1 MTNAPHHSLLEGAE
15 ALLGD
20 VISLRRRLHA
30 HPELGLHL
38 PATQSTVL
46 EELANL
52 PLTIST
58 GSRTTSVTAVLDSG
72 RPGPTTLL
80 RADMDALPLTERTG
94 LPYASTVEGVMHA
107 CGHDAHTA
115 MLIGAARLLTATRDA
130 LDGRVIFM
138 FQPGEE
144 GAGGAKI
151 MLEEGL
157 LQRFGPVDRAFALH
171 VMPLLPSGV
180 IAARP
185 GPTMASVDT
194 LDVVVTG
201 QGGHSSM
208 PHTAVDPV
216 PVACEIVMALQS
228 MMTRRLSAFEPA
240 VLTVGSVR
248 AGSTANVIPS
258 TATLRLTVRAVSE
271 EARTA
276 ILEGVDRVSRN
287 VAAAHLCGVE
297 IDTPDMGYP
306 VTVSDPRLTEH
317 VLETAASVLGDSRVA
332 RMPTPVLAGEDWSFV
347 LQQVPGCLAA
357 LGAAPSDVAEP
368 ASIHSDEMVMDETA
382 MAVGVALH
390 AAVALSPG
398 H

>member
-1 MTNAPHHSLLEGAE
+1 MTNAAHHSLLEGAE

-38 PATQSTVL
+38 PATRSTVL
-46 EELANL
+46 EELADL

-115 MLIGAARLLTATRDA
+115 MLIGAARLLTTRRDA

-157 LQRFGPVDRAFALH
+157 LQRSGPVDRAFALH

-201 QGGHSSM
+201 QG
-208 PHTAVDPV
+208 
-216 PVACEIVMALQS
+216 
-228 MMTRRLSAFEPA
+228 
-240 VLTVGSVR
+240 
-248 AGSTANVIPS
+248 
-258 TATLRLTVRAVSE
+258 
-271 EARTA
+271 
-276 ILEGVDRVSRN
+276 
-287 VAAAHLCGVE
+287 
-297 IDTPDMGYP
+297 DTPP
-306 VTVSDPRLTEH
+306 CPIPPSIPCRW
-317 VLETAASVLGDSRVA
+317 RA
-332 RMPTPVLAGEDWSFV
+332 RSSWRCRA
-347 LQQVPGCLAA
+347 
-357 LGAAPSDVAEP
+357 
-368 ASIHSDEMVMDETA
+368 
-382 MAVGVALH
+382 
-390 AAVALSPG
+390 
-398 H
+398 